1 MKMKSLSTIL
11 FLSFVWMM
19 YSLAITV
26 PILAQSHHVSAQLQG
41 DSLSKKAAIATL
53 VLSAPRFAPAIQL
66 EANGVVL
73 KVDTYTSVPC
83 VVDWNADGKKDLL
96 VGCFY
101 NGNIYFFNNTGTDS
115 SPVFATGTKLKAG
128 GVDISVA
135 YG

>member
-1 MKMKSLSTIL
+1 
-11 FLSFVWMM
+11 MM
-19 YSLAITV
+19 VSLAITV
-26 PILAQSHHVSAQLQG
+26 PILAQSRNVSAQLHG
-41 DSLSKKAAIATL
+41 DRLSKTAAIATL
-53 VLSAPRFAPAIQL
+53 VLSTPRFAPAIQL
-66 EANGVVL
+66 EANGVAL

-101 NGNIYFFNNTGTDS
+101 NGNIYYFNNTGTDS
-115 SPVFATGTKLKAG
+115 RPVFTTGTKLKAG